1 MRETYRS
8 KTSAVLIDTMNVSHT
23 IYFGEGVCN
32 LFELIHLYAYPLIV
46 YLMLQIG
53 TQFTTG

>member
-1 MRETYRS
+1 
-8 KTSAVLIDTMNVSHT
+8 MNVSHT